1 MTDTSASTGSA
12 TRDSDLALWRSLP
25 HLGLPTTLGIEVIEL
40 SPDRVVATMPVERR
54 THQPF
59 GILHGGASVAL
70 AETVASVGGW
80 ISVDRERFHAVGI
93 EINANHLRSKS
104 EGMVRATG
112 VPIHRGTTTQV
123 WSIEIRDEQERLV
136 CVSRCTLAIVPRE
149 RQASRSVK

>member
-1 MTDTSASTGSA
+1 MTDTTASA
-12 TRDSDLALWRSLP
+12 TRDPALALWRSLP
-25 HLGLPTTLGIEVIEL
+25 HHGLPTTLGIEVVEV

-93 EINANHLRSKS
+93 EINANHLRSKA
-104 EGMVRATG
+104 EGTVRATG

-136 CVSRCTLAIVPRE
+136 CVSRCTLAIVPKE
-149 RQASRSVK
+149 RPASRT